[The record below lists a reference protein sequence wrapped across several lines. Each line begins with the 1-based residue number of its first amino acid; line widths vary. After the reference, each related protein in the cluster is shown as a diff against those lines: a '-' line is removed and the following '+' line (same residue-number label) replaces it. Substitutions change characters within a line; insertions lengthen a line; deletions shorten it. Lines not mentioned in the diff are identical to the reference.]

1 MAINRGRNIRRAER
15 GGEDGQQR
23 EPGEREPRYAPP
35 HETGLMEA
43 DQLAG
48 GAVLLVR
55 VLGLLLWLVTLVGT
69 YVPLVGGWKTFAAA
83 PWPPNQVAA
92 GLALAMQA
100 ALSWAQWSFKAR
112 AVLWWRARDRPGYAA
127 VAAQTSLGWW
137 AAYVIAL
144 LISAGFSAYTYGQW
158 AEPVLSAL
166 GPWWAG
172 LIIVGIGAIVV
183 DMLPE
188 WIFIRG

>member
-15 GGEDGQQR
+15 NDEDK
-23 EPGEREPRYAPP
+23 EREPRFAMP
-35 HETGLMEA
+35 HETGVVEA
-43 DQLAG
+43 EHLAG

-55 VLGLLLWLVTLVGT
+55 VLGVGLWLVTLIGT
-69 YVPLVGGWKTFAAA
+69 YVPFVGGWAAFVAA
-83 PWPPNQVAA
+83 PWPPSQMAA
-92 GLALAMQA
+92 GIALAMQT

-137 AAYVIAL
+137 AAYAIAL

-158 AEPVLSAL
+158 AAPVLESV